1 VPDITFNLPD
11 LGEGLLDATVLE
23 WLIAPGDFVER
34 GAAMVEIE
42 TTKSTVELPSPRTGV
57 IAAVHVEEGGVAE
70 VGSPLVSFAVDDDQ
84 AGIVGTVPT
93 DRSPARRIRL
103 TIPED

>member
-1 VPDITFNLPD
+1 MADITFTLPD

-23 WLIAPGDFVER
+23 WLVAPGDFVER
-34 GAAMVEIE
+34 GAAMVEVE

-57 IAAVHVEEGGVAE
+57 IAALHVDEGGVAE
-70 VGSPLVSFAVDDDQ
+70 VGSPLVSFAADDDQ
-84 AGIVGTVPT
+84 AGIVGTVPA
-93 DRSPARRIRL
+93 DEVPVRRVRL